1 MAKAKHTYAVRLAV
15 EGGNRVK
22 ADLRSVGAS
31 GERSIK
37 KIDRA
42 SDKASRGLGTLS
54 DRASALRRHMRLL
67 GGAIA
72 VAAVGRSL
80 QQMVKLYADFETG
93 LIGVGKTAD
102 LSGAELE
109 ALGKDIDELSKRMPV
124 ATDELLAIAQSAGQ
138 LGVKGSDNILKFT
151 ETVAKL
157 GTATDL
163 SGDQAAMALARILN
177 VTGEALGTV
186 DVLGSV
192 IVALGN
198 NFAATESQI
207 AEMATEVARGAA
219 VFGVSSAQASALAA
233 ALAAVGVKSEVAGT
247 SIGRILRTIDAAIRS
262 GGEHLAIL
270 TQITG
275 RTAEEIKELF
285 QRDAMAAFALFIDG
299 LKRIG
304 DAGGSVADAMAALG
318 LADQRLL
325 KTIPVLA
332 NRADLLAQALEIAN
346 RETENATALNEE
358 AARAFASLNNQT
370 EVMWNNI
377 KSLARAIGADLA
389 PGVSV
394 AVQGLSDLASEA
406 GDAYE
411 KLKLIAEGDFN
422 FEGLSLS
429 ATRRQVED
437 LREEMI
443 ELAREINAM
452 PDITPPAFFEDP
464 LDFLANIPARLVG
477 ADRESKMEELNE
489 VVANWRQWKAKLEWE
504 LEQERK
510 RREKRA
516 AAETEDPSE
525 GDPAKS
531 PEDIAAAQE
540 RARRL
545 LQIQKS
551 LNQQLF
557 QLRYQGADRIREE
570 YRKLDNELKN
580 LGKAGADPEMI
591 ERLRFGAAA
600 VRDDKLAELARREDE
615 IADRRA
621 QANQRVAES
630 LGFELEA
637 LRKTERQRFVDVA
650 LRRLSAE
657 ATPEQR
663 KEVER
668 LAGALH
674 DEQRAIEARNEA
686 EREANQLRDEGKAL
700 TERLR
705 TAQEAYTAEIREYQ
719 KLLDAGA
726 IDKETFARASEQ
738 ADDRMLQS
746 SREWSDGV
754 RRAIRDYLDEATDAA
769 KTFEQATTRAL
780 KASEDAFVEWAMTGK
795 FSAKDLFNTIAEEAL
810 RAAYRMAVAA
820 PLNNILGSIFGAIGG
835 SIFGGTGIA
844 TTSSGTP
851 MIGDF
856 PVTSGPTA
864 FAHGGGVIGRDAFP
878 ARMVDPRAFD
888 TANRYHRGGIV
899 GGEVPI
905 VTRSGEGVF
914 TPGQMQALAPVPD
927 AKPVVHVAVNVR
939 NTAPGA
945 RASADVRREPGGDL
959 TLDIMIERI
968 EGGMA
973 RHIGR
978 GEGLAPTLERR
989 YGLNPAAGSLR

>member
-54 DRASALRRHMRLL
+54 NRASALRRHMRLL
-67 GGAIA
+67 GGVIA
-72 VAAVGRSL
+72 AAVGRGL

-177 VTGEALGTV
+177 VTGEALGKV

-247 SIGRILRTIDAAIRS
+247 SIGRILRMIDAAIRS

-358 AARAFASLNNQT
+358 AARAFESLNNQT

-389 PGVSV
+389 PGVAV
-394 AVQGLSDLASEA
+394 AVQGLSDLASGA

-437 LREEMI
+437 LDKELKELKERMRTAPREADVNPFEDWFTSTHE
-443 ELAREINAM
+443 ELAAEYQRRWAVYI
-452 PDITPPAFFEDP
+452 
-464 LDFLANIPARLVG
+464 
-477 ADRESKMEELNE
+477 
-489 VVANWRQWKAKLEWE
+489 QWKTKYEWE

-510 RREKRA
+510 RREKRT

-525 GDPAKS
+525 GDPAAP

-557 QLRYQGADRIREE
+557 QFRYQGADRIREE
-570 YRKLDNELKN
+570 YRKLDNELKD
-580 LGKAGADPEMI
+580 LGKAGADPETI

-600 VRDDKLAELARREDE
+600 VRDDKLTQLARREDE

-630 LGFELEA
+630 RGFELEA
-637 LRKTERQRFVDVA
+637 LKKTERQRFVDVA

-674 DEQRAIEARNEA
+674 DEQRAIEARNKA

-835 SIFGGTGIA
+835 SIFGGTGTVA

-856 PVTSGPTA
+856 PVSSGPTA

-878 ARMVDPRAFD
+878 TRMIDPRAFD
-888 TANRYHRGGIV
+888 GASRYHRGGIV
-899 GGEVPI
+899 GGERPI
-905 VTRSGEGVF
+905 VARYGEGVF
-914 TPGQMQALAPVPD
+914 TPGQMQALAPVSD
-927 AKPVVHVAVNVR
+927 ARPVVNVAVNVR

-959 TLDIMIERI
+959 TLDIVIEQI

>member
-1 MAKAKHTYAVRLAV
+1 
-15 EGGNRVK
+15 
-22 ADLRSVGAS
+22 
-31 GERSIK
+31 
-37 KIDRA
+37 
-42 SDKASRGLGTLS
+42 
-54 DRASALRRHMRLL
+54 
-67 GGAIA
+67 
-72 VAAVGRSL
+72 
-80 QQMVKLYADFETG
+80 
-93 LIGVGKTAD
+93 
-102 LSGAELE
+102 
-109 ALGKDIDELSKRMPV
+109 
-124 ATDELLAIAQSAGQ
+124 
-138 LGVKGSDNILKFT
+138 
-151 ETVAKL
+151 
-157 GTATDL
+157 
-163 SGDQAAMALARILN
+163 MALAPILN
-177 VTGEALGTV
+177 VTGEALGKV

-247 SIGRILRTIDAAIRS
+247 SIGRILRMIDAAIRS

-358 AARAFASLNNQT
+358 AARAFESLNNQT

-394 AVQGLSDLASEA
+394 AVQGLSDLASGA

-437 LREEMI
+437 LDKELKELKERMRTAPREADVNLFEDVFTSTHE
-443 ELAREINAM
+443 ELAAEYQRRWAVYI
-452 PDITPPAFFEDP
+452 
-464 LDFLANIPARLVG
+464 
-477 ADRESKMEELNE
+477 
-489 VVANWRQWKAKLEWE
+489 QWKTKYEWE

-510 RREKRA
+510 RRGKRA
-516 AAETEDPSE
+516 AAETKDPSK
-525 GDPAKS
+525 GDPPES
-531 PEDIAAAQE
+531 LEDIAAAQE

-545 LQIQKS
+545 VQIQKS

-570 YRKLDNELKN
+570 YRKLDNELKD

-600 VRDDKLAELARREDE
+600 VRDDKLAELARREKE

-674 DEQRAIEARNEA
+674 DCQ
-686 EREANQLRDEGKAL
+686 
-700 TERLR
+700 
-705 TAQEAYTAEIREYQ
+705 TAFNIYPR
-719 KLLDAGA
+719 
-726 IDKETFARASEQ
+726 S
-738 ADDRMLQS
+738 
-746 SREWSDGV
+746 GV
-754 RRAIRDYLDEATDAA
+754 R
-769 KTFEQATTRAL
+769 
-780 KASEDAFVEWAMTGK
+780 
-795 FSAKDLFNTIAEEAL
+795 
-810 RAAYRMAVAA
+810 
-820 PLNNILGSIFGAIGG
+820 P
-835 SIFGGTGIA
+835 
-844 TTSSGTP
+844 
-851 MIGDF
+851 
-856 PVTSGPTA
+856 
-864 FAHGGGVIGRDAFP
+864 
-878 ARMVDPRAFD
+878 
-888 TANRYHRGGIV
+888 
-899 GGEVPI
+899 
-905 VTRSGEGVF
+905 
-914 TPGQMQALAPVPD
+914 
-927 AKPVVHVAVNVR
+927 
-939 NTAPGA
+939 
-945 RASADVRREPGGDL
+945 
-959 TLDIMIERI
+959 
-968 EGGMA
+968 
-973 RHIGR
+973 
-978 GEGLAPTLERR
+978 
-989 YGLNPAAGSLR
+989 

>member
-15 EGGNRVK
+15 EGGNKVK

-42 SDKASRGLGTLS
+42 SDRASRGLGTLS

-72 VAAVGRSL
+72 VAAVGRGL

-109 ALGKDIDELSKRMPV
+109 ALGKEIEELSKRMPV

-163 SGDQAAMALARILN
+163 SGDEAAMALARILN
-177 VTGEALGTV
+177 VTGEAMSRV
-186 DVLGSV
+186 DTLGSV

-207 AEMATEVARGAA
+207 ADMATEVARGAA
-219 VFGVSSAQASALAA
+219 VFGVGSAQASALAA

-247 SIGRILRTIDAAIRS
+247 SIGRVLRMIDAAIRS

-270 TQITG
+270 MQITG

-285 QRDAMAAFALFIDG
+285 QRDAVAAFALFIEG
-299 LKRIG
+299 LKRLG
-304 DAGGSVADAMAALG
+304 DAGGSVADTMAALG

-325 KTIPVLA
+325 KTLPVLA

-358 AARAFASLNNQT
+358 AARAFESLNNQT

-389 PGVSV
+389 P
-394 AVQGLSDLASEA
+394 AVGFAVEGLSDLASEA

-429 ATRRQVED
+429 ATRRLVED
-437 LREEMI
+437 LREELI
-443 ELAREINAM
+443 DIAREMEMA
-452 PDITPPAFFEDP
+452 PKEDE
-464 LDFLANIPARLVG
+464 LSFLEDLFTASD
-477 ADRESKMEELNE
+477 ADLREKLQEK
-489 VVANWRQWKAKLEWE
+489 VAIYRQWAAKLAWMEAE
-504 LEQERK
+504 AGK
-510 RREKRA
+510 RREALVAKD
-516 AAETEDPSE
+516 DPVK
-525 GDPAKS
+525 GDPVET
-531 PEDIAAAQE
+531 PEDIAVAQE

-545 LQIQKS
+545 LQIEQN

-557 QLRYQGADRIREE
+557 QLRYQGAERIREE
-570 YRKLDNELKN
+570 YRKLDNELKE
-580 LGKAGADPEMI
+580 LGEAGAEPEMI
-591 ERLRFGAAA
+591 DRLRFGAAA
-600 VRDDKLAELARREDE
+600 VRDDKLADLARREE
-615 IADRRA
+615 KIADQRA
-621 QANQRVAES
+621 QANQRVVQS

-637 LRKTERQRFVDVA
+637 LKMTDRQRFVSVA
-650 LRRLSAE
+650 LRRLSTE
-657 ATPEQR
+657 ATITERQ
-663 KEVER
+663 EVER
-668 LAGALH
+668 LAGALF
-674 DEQRAIEARNEA
+674 DEQKKIE
-686 EREANQLRDEGKAL
+686 EANKAREEANRLRDEGKAF
-700 TERLR
+700 TESLR
-705 TAQEAYTAEIREYQ
+705 TAQEAYADEIERLNE
-719 KLLDAGA
+719 LLEAGA
-726 IDKETFARASEQ
+726 IDQETFGRASEQ
-738 ADDRMLQS
+738 ANDRMLQS

-754 RRAIRDYLDEATDAA
+754 RRAIRDYLDEADNAA
-769 KTFEQATTRAL
+769 KQFEQATTRAL

-795 FSAKDLFNTIAEEAL
+795 FSAKDLFNTIAEEAI
-810 RAAYRMAVAA
+810 RAAYRMAVVA
-820 PLNNILGSIFGAIGG
+820 PLNSILGSIFGAIGG
-835 SIFGGTGIA
+835 SIVGGTGTVA
-844 TTSSGTP
+844 TTSLGTP

-856 PVTSGPTA
+856 PMSSGPTA
-864 FAHGGGVIGRDAFP
+864 FAHTGGVIGRDAFP
-878 ARMVDPRAFD
+878 ARMVDPRVFD
-888 TANRYHRGGIV
+888 GASRYHRGGIV
-899 GGEVPI
+899 AGEVP
-905 VTRSGEGVF
+905 VVAQRGEGVF
-914 TPGQMQALAPVPD
+914 TPGQMQALAPVSD
-927 AKPVVHVAVNVR
+927 TRPVVNVAVNVR
-939 NTAPGA
+939 NTAPGTQ
-945 RASADVRREPGGDL
+945 ASADVRREPSGDL
-959 TLDIMIERI
+959 SLDIVIEQV

>member
-1 MAKAKHTYAVRLAV
+1 
-15 EGGNRVK
+15 
-22 ADLRSVGAS
+22 
-31 GERSIK
+31 
-37 KIDRA
+37 
-42 SDKASRGLGTLS
+42 
-54 DRASALRRHMRLL
+54 
-67 GGAIA
+67 
-72 VAAVGRSL
+72 
-80 QQMVKLYADFETG
+80 
-93 LIGVGKTAD
+93 
-102 LSGAELE
+102 
-109 ALGKDIDELSKRMPV
+109 
-124 ATDELLAIAQSAGQ
+124 
-138 LGVKGSDNILKFT
+138 
-151 ETVAKL
+151 
-157 GTATDL
+157 
-163 SGDQAAMALARILN
+163 
-177 VTGEALGTV
+177 
-186 DVLGSV
+186 
-192 IVALGN
+192 
-198 NFAATESQI
+198 
-207 AEMATEVARGAA
+207 
-219 VFGVSSAQASALAA
+219 
-233 ALAAVGVKSEVAGT
+233 
-247 SIGRILRTIDAAIRS
+247 
-262 GGEHLAIL
+262 
-270 TQITG
+270 
-275 RTAEEIKELF
+275 
-285 QRDAMAAFALFIDG
+285 MAAFALFIDG

-358 AARAFASLNNQT
+358 AARAFESLNNQT

-389 PGVSV
+389 PGVTV
-394 AVQGLSDLASEA
+394 AVQGLSDLASGA

-437 LREEMI
+437 PREEMV
-443 ELAREINAM
+443 ELAKEINAM

-477 ADRESKMEELNE
+477 ADRESKIEELNE

-525 GDPAKS
+525 GDPAAT

-557 QLRYQGADRIREE
+557 QFRYQGADSISEE
-570 YRKLDNELKN
+570 YRKLDNELKD

-600 VRDDKLAELARREDE
+600 VRDDKLTQLARREKE

-657 ATPEQR
+657 ATPKQR
-663 KEVER
+663 EEVER
-668 LAGALH
+668 LAGVLF
-674 DEQRAIEARNEA
+674 DEQEKITDANKARE
-686 EREANQLRDEGKAL
+686 EENQLRAEGKVL
-700 TERLR
+700 TDQLR
-705 TAQEAYTAEIREYQ
+705 TAEEAYADEIERLNE
-719 KLLDAGA
+719 LLEAGA
-726 IDKETFARASEQ
+726 INQEAFGRASEG
-738 ADDRMLQS
+738 AYDRMLDA

-754 RRAIRDYLDEATDAA
+754 RRAIRDYLDDATDAA

-780 KASEDAFVEWAMTGK
+780 QASEDAFVEWAMTGK

-810 RAAYRMAVAA
+810 RAAYRMAVVA
-820 PLNNILGSIFGAIGG
+820 PL
-835 SIFGGTGIA
+835 
-844 TTSSGTP
+844 TSSGTP

-856 PVTSGPTA
+856 PVSSGPTA

-878 ARMVDPRAFD
+878 TRMVDPRAFD
-888 TANRYHRGGIV
+888 TATRYHRGGIV
-899 GGEVPI
+899 GGERPI
-905 VTRSGEGVF
+905 VARSGEGVFTPGQMQALAPVSDARPVVNVAFDGASRYHRGGIVGGERPIVARSGEGVF

-945 RASADVRREPGGDL
+945 RASAEVRREPGGDL
-959 TLDIMIERI
+959 TLDIMIEQI

-973 RHIGR
+973 RNIGR
-978 GEGLAPTLERR
+978 GQGMAPTLERR

>member
-72 VAAVGRSL
+72 AAAVGRGL

-109 ALGKDIDELSKRMPV
+109 ALGKEIDELSKRMPV

-138 LGVKGSDNILKFT
+138 LGVKGADNILKFT

-275 RTAEEIKELF
+275 RAAEEIEELF
-285 QRDAMAAFALFIDG
+285 QRDAMATFALFIDG

-358 AARAFASLNNQT
+358 AARAFESLNNQT

-389 PGVSV
+389 PGVAV
-394 AVQGLSDLASEA
+394 AVQGLSDLASGA

-411 KLKLIAEGDFN
+411 KLKLIAQGDFN

-437 LREEMI
+437 LDKELKELEKRMRTAPREADVNPFEDWFTSTHE
-443 ELAREINAM
+443 ELAAEYRRRWAVYI
-452 PDITPPAFFEDP
+452 
-464 LDFLANIPARLVG
+464 
-477 ADRESKMEELNE
+477 
-489 VVANWRQWKAKLEWE
+489 QWKTKYEWE

-525 GDPAKS
+525 GDPAEA

-545 LQIQKS
+545 VQIEQS

-557 QLRYQGADRIREE
+557 QLRFQGADRIREE
-570 YRKLDNELKN
+570 YRKLDNELKD
-580 LGKAGADPEMI
+580 LGKAGAKPEMI

-621 QANQRVAES
+621 QANKRVAKS

-637 LRKTERQRFVDVA
+637 LKKTERQRFVDVA

-674 DEQRAIEARNEA
+674 DEQEKIKNANKARERKNRLRA
-686 EREANQLRDEGKAL
+686 EGKAL
-700 TERLR
+700 TDQLR
-705 TAQEAYTAEIREYQ
+705 TAEETYADEVERLNE
-719 KLLDAGA
+719 LLDAGA

-810 RAAYRMAVAA
+810 GAAYRMAVVA
-820 PLNNILGSIFGAIGG
+820 PLNNILGSIFGTIGG
-835 SIFGGTGIA
+835 SIFGGTGTVA

-878 ARMVDPRAFD
+878 ARMVDPAVFDRA
-888 TANRYHRGGIV
+888 ARYHRGGIV

-914 TPGQMQALAPVPD
+914 TPGQMQALAPVSD
-927 AKPVVHVAVNVR
+927 ARPVVNVAVNVR

-959 TLDIMIERI
+959 TLDIMIEQI

>member
-31 GERSIK
+31 GERSIN

-54 DRASALRRHMRLL
+54 NRASALRRHMRLL
-67 GGAIA
+67 GGVIA
-72 VAAVGRSL
+72 AAAVGRGL

-109 ALGKDIDELSKRMPV
+109 SLGKDIDELSKRMPV

-177 VTGEALGTV
+177 VTGEALGKV

-247 SIGRILRTIDAAIRS
+247 SIGRILRMIDAAIRS

-358 AARAFASLNNQT
+358 AARAFESLNNQT

-389 PGVSV
+389 PGVAV
-394 AVQGLSDLASEA
+394 AVQGLSDLASGA

-429 ATRRQVED
+429 ATRRQMED
-437 LREEMI
+437 LDKELKELEERMRTAPREAD
-443 ELAREINAM
+443 LN
-452 PDITPPAFFEDP
+452 PFED
-464 LDFLANIPARLVG
+464 VG
-477 ADRESKMEELNE
+477 FTSTFYEELDAE
-489 VVANWRQWKAKLEWE
+489 YQRRWAVYIQWKTKYEWE

-516 AAETEDPSE
+516 AAETEGPLR
-525 GDPAKS
+525 GRPGRV

-557 QLRYQGADRIREE
+557 QFRYQGADRIREE
-570 YRKLDNELKN
+570 YRKLDNELKD
-580 LGKAGADPEMI
+580 LGKAGADPETI

-600 VRDDKLAELARREDE
+600 VRDDKLTQLARREKE

-637 LRKTERQRFVDVA
+637 LKKTERQRFVDVA

-657 ATPEQR
+657 ATPKQR
-663 KEVER
+663 EEVER
-668 LAGALH
+668 LAGVLFERTGKYNGR
-674 DEQRAIEARNEA
+674 EQSQGRGEPATRRGQGADRPVA
-686 EREANQLRDEGKAL
+686 HGRGGLRRRD
-700 TERLR
+700 R
-705 TAQEAYTAEIREYQ
+705 TAQ
-719 KLLDAGA
+719 
-726 IDKETFARASEQ
+726 
-738 ADDRMLQS
+738 
-746 SREWSDGV
+746 
-754 RRAIRDYLDEATDAA
+754 
-769 KTFEQATTRAL
+769 
-780 KASEDAFVEWAMTGK
+780 
-795 FSAKDLFNTIAEEAL
+795 
-810 RAAYRMAVAA
+810 
-820 PLNNILGSIFGAIGG
+820 
-835 SIFGGTGIA
+835 
-844 TTSSGTP
+844 
-851 MIGDF
+851 
-856 PVTSGPTA
+856 
-864 FAHGGGVIGRDAFP
+864 
-878 ARMVDPRAFD
+878 
-888 TANRYHRGGIV
+888 
-899 GGEVPI
+899 
-905 VTRSGEGVF
+905 
-914 TPGQMQALAPVPD
+914 
-927 AKPVVHVAVNVR
+927 
-939 NTAPGA
+939 
-945 RASADVRREPGGDL
+945 
-959 TLDIMIERI
+959 
-968 EGGMA
+968 
-973 RHIGR
+973 
-978 GEGLAPTLERR
+978 
-989 YGLNPAAGSLR
+989 

>member
-1 MAKAKHTYAVRLAV
+1 MAKAKHTYAVRLEV

-42 SDKASRGLGTLS
+42 SGKASRGLGTLS
-54 DRASALRRHMRLL
+54 NRASALRRHMRLL

-72 VAAVGRSL
+72 VAAVGRGL

-177 VTGEALGTV
+177 VTGEALGKV

-247 SIGRILRTIDAAIRS
+247 SIGRILRMMDAAIRS

-275 RTAEEIKELF
+275 RAAEEIEALF
-285 QRDAMAAFALFIDG
+285 QRDATAAFALFIDG

-358 AARAFASLNNQT
+358 AARAFESLNNQT

-411 KLKLIAEGDFN
+411 KLKLIAQGDFN

-437 LREEMI
+437 LDKELKELEERMRTAPREAD
-443 ELAREINAM
+443 LN
-452 PDITPPAFFEDP
+452 PFEDV
-464 LDFLANIPARLVG
+464 FT
-477 ADRESKMEELNE
+477 SSYEELDAE
-489 VVANWRQWKAKLEWE
+489 YQRRWAVYIQWKTKYEWE

-516 AAETEDPSE
+516 AAETKDPSK
-525 GDPAKS
+525 GDPPES
-531 PEDIAAAQE
+531 LEDIAADQE

-545 LQIQKS
+545 VQIQKS

-557 QLRYQGADRIREE
+557 QFRYQGADRIREE
-570 YRKLDNELKN
+570 YRKLDNELKD
-580 LGKAGADPEMI
+580 LGKAGADPETI

-600 VRDDKLAELARREDE
+600 VRDDKLTQLARREKE

-686 EREANQLRDEGKAL
+686 EREANRLRAEGKAL
-700 TERLR
+700 TESLR
-705 TAQEAYTAEIREYQ
+705 TAEEAYADEIERLND
-719 KLLDAGA
+719 LLKAGA
-726 IDKETFARASEQ
+726 IDQETFGRASED
-738 ADDRMLQS
+738 AYDRMLRS

-810 RAAYRMAVAA
+810 RAAYRMAVVA

-835 SIFGGTGIA
+835 SIFGGTGTVA

-856 PVTSGPTA
+856 PVSSGPTA

-878 ARMVDPRAFD
+878 TRMIDPRAFGG
-888 TANRYHRGGIV
+888 ASRYHRGGIV
-899 GGEVPI
+899 GGEMPI
-905 VTRSGEGVF
+905 VARSGEGVF

-927 AKPVVHVAVNVR
+927 ARPVVNVAVNVR
-939 NTAPGA
+939 NTAPGTQ
-945 RASADVRREPGGDL
+945 ASANVRREPGGDL
-959 TLDIMIERI
+959 TLDIMIEQI

-973 RHIGR
+973 RNIGR
-978 GEGLAPTLERR
+978 GQGLAPVVERR